1 MSNLSKLIL
10 ALSLSLVS
18 LTANA
23 LTYNLNLIEGSS
35 YADTINNSG
44 QIVGNSSAY
53 NDSILWN
60 TDNSS
65 THISNFSYANA
76 INNNGLVV
84 GYGIPNGVQAMFW
97 QAGSSTYLGGGV
109 NSVGNGVNDAGQ
121 IVGATYNGNGVSTA
135 TLWSNGT
142 ITYLSSLG
150 GVASYAHTI
159 NSLGQVVGESNIA
172 GDANYHATLWN
183 GTNASDLG
191 VLNGYVD
198 STAYDINDTGQIV
211 GRSIDANGVST
222 ATLWSNGTITN
233 LGTLGGSGKAFG
245 INASGLIVGE
255 SRDGNGGPKR
265 ATLWDGTKIIDLN
278 SFLDASTVNAGWVL
292 KNAHDIN
299 DSGWIVGNA
308 ENSLLGISSAVF
320 ILTPVPEA
328 ETSAMLLVGLSLIGF
343 MARRRKNTQT

>member
-10 ALSLSLVS
+10 ALTLSLIPF
-18 LTANA
+18 TANA

-84 GYGIPNGVQAMFW
+84 GYGSPNGVQAMFW

-198 STAYDINDTGQIV
+198 STAYAINDTGQIV
-211 GRSIDANGVST
+211 GRSIDANGAST

-233 LGTLGGSGKAFG
+233 LGTLAGTSKANA
-245 INASGLIVGE
+245 INASGLIVGV
-255 SRDGNGGPKR
+255 SHDDTGSKR
-265 ATLWDGTKIIDLN
+265 ATLWDGTNIIDLN

-320 ILTPVPEA
+320 ILTPVPEIN
-328 ETSAMLLVGLSLIGF
+328 TNAMLLIGLGLFSF
-343 MARRRKNTQT
+343 MARGRKVR